1 MDMGRSIAAAQCLL
15 LAACLPSSFFGG
27 ERRPEHVPIGPP
39 DAELDQTAEFY
50 AWIPPGS
57 ESLIY
62 ADFRAIR
69 RTPAM
74 HEAGEY
80 FSRWVT
86 GPRTD
91 VARLFSADDCGLF
104 DDSRRVLLASPVGTW
119 TWVFTVEYDTADR
132 TLAGRLD
139 EVLPGPSRT
148 EGALEVRALPGWSP
162 EPFVAHPKERTVVI
176 ATHDMVQTIGAQG
189 PTLVDLVHEGDLA
202 AWRASGGIS
211 QIAGLS
217 DAYAIEAHL
226 RAVDDDRAPLGVAII
241 AHYADPSLC
250 ESARLSLVERAEELR
265 HHSMARMLGFDRTL
279 AEARITTDGS
289 DLYMHLRLTPSQ
301 AAVITDVALSSID
314 LPDGM

>member
-1 MDMGRSIAAAQCLL
+1 MERSLAVFCLL
-15 LAACLPSSFFGG
+15 LSACLPSSFFGG
-27 ERRPEHVPIGPP
+27 ERGPQHVDVGPP
-39 DAELDQTAEFY
+39 DAELDQTTEFY
-50 AWIPPGS
+50 AWIPPSS

-91 VARLFSADDCGLF
+91 VAGLFSADDCGLF

-132 TLAGRLD
+132 TLSGRLD
-139 EVLPGPSRT
+139 EILPGPAHR
-148 EGALEVRALPGWSP
+148 EGALDVRALPGWSP
-162 EPFVAHPKERTVVI
+162 EPFVAHPTERTVVI
-176 ATHDMVQTIGAQG
+176 ATHDMVSTVGAME
-189 PTLVDLVHEGDLA
+189 PALVDLVHEGDLA
-202 AWRASGGIS
+202 AWRASGGIG

-217 DAYAIEAHL
+217 DAYSIEAHL
-226 RAVDDDRAPLGVAII
+226 RAETDARAPLAVSII

-250 ESARLSLVERAEELR
+250 ESARVSLEARAAELR
-265 HHSMARMLGFDRTL
+265 EHSMARMLGFDRTL
-279 AEARITTDGS
+279 AEARIAADGS
-289 DLYMHLRLTPSQ
+289 DLYVHLRLTPSQ